1 MKPGLSLLY
10 LVGSTPEQMFSA
22 MERLGEEC
30 RVWELVDDGNLKL
43 DREIMEKLEE
53 YAASYRFEYSVHT
66 PFTDLNIASL
76 NPHVRKLSLKAV
88 GESIEKAYKIN
99 AETVVIHPG
108 FKGPLEYFYPKKSL
122 QVNLE
127 SVRIL
132 LEQAENLGVHLAIEN
147 MPRGNWALLS
157 TVEEFEV
164 FFSEKPLEGLG
175 LALDV
180 GHAQTVGQVESFIRR
195 FKGKIRHTHLHD
207 NLGDKDSHLKIGNGT
222 IDWASTI
229 KALKETSFS
238 GYLIVESVQE
248 PYESL
253 KTLKSMVQSLTLKK

>member
-10 LVGSTPEQMFSA
+10 LTGSTPKQMFSA
-22 MERLGEEC
+22 MEKLAREC
-30 RVWELVDDGNLKL
+30 SVWELVDDGNLKL
-43 DREIMEKLEE
+43 DRKIMERLKE
-53 YAASYRFEYSVHT
+53 YAASYGFEYSVHA

-88 GESIEKAYKIN
+88 EEAIRKAYKIN

-122 QVNLE
+122 KVNLE
-127 SVRIL
+127 SARIL

-147 MPRGNWALLS
+147 MPKGEWPLLS
-157 TVEEFEV
+157 TVEEFEA
-164 FFSEKPLEGLG
+164 FFSEEPLEGLG
-175 LALDV
+175 LALDI
-180 GHAQTVGQVESFIRR
+180 GHAQTVGQVEVFIRK
-195 FKGKIRHTHLHD
+195 FKGRISHVHLHD
-207 NLGDKDSHLKIGNGT
+207 NLGDEDSHLKVGNGI

-229 KALKETSFS
+229 KALKRVSFS

-253 KTLKSMVQSLTLKK
+253 KTLKSMI